1 MGLSSQ
7 KDQSQ
12 HYIHHFSNIN
22 SSSVIANPG
31 HPQALRF
38 FCLRQVLT
46 IQPPLTWME
55 LVDQAHL
62 RLRNWPSSAS
72 FSVLELKVDQRAPSN
87 LEFCFADINFE
98 DLHGLQ
104 DTARDG

>member
-1 MGLSSQ
+1 
-7 KDQSQ
+7 
-12 HYIHHFSNIN
+12 
-22 SSSVIANPG
+22 
-31 HPQALRF
+31 
-38 FCLRQVLT
+38 
-46 IQPPLTWME
+46 ME

-72 FSVLELKVDQRAPSN
+72 FSVLELKVYQCAPSN
-87 LEFCFADINFE
+87 LEFCFADTDFE